1 MSENRYVEKYQG
13 LSDTEVSEKQ
23 SEGKINKVQEKTTS
37 SVGAIIAKN
46 IFTYFNLIFAV
57 LAAMLI
63 AVGSY
68 KNLTFLPV
76 IIANVLIGI
85 IQQIRSKKVLDDLSL
100 LYVTNYD
107 TIRNGQLIKVGSED
121 LVEGDIILLKS
132 GQQIPA
138 DAEVLDGQMNV
149 NESLLT
155 GEADE
160 IEKTAGSELK
170 SGSFAVSGDCAARLT
185 KVGAESYASQL
196 TLKAKKA
203 KTKQGEMIRS
213 IEWIIRIAGI
223 AIIPI
228 GAALLYESLKLK
240 GLSIHD
246 SVISMVGAVIGMIP
260 EGLYLLATVAL
271 ALSAMRLALKK
282 VLLHDMH
289 STETLARVDVLCVDK
304 TGTITG
310 DDMKVVGVYG
320 DEQYIPVLKKYIN
333 TVPDSNSTMLA
344 IRDYFSGNV
353 MRFEGSDVKPFSSA
367 VKYSQITAGGKI
379 YRLGAPEY
387 VVDQAGLSENHD
399 LLDQHEMNGERVLA
413 LSSEGRP
420 LLFIAIENEIRKSAP
435 DTFRWFKD
443 RDVSIRVISG
453 DNPVT
458 VSNVARKAG
467 IENADKYCDC
477 TTLKSDA
484 DYLSA
489 VEKYTVFGRVK
500 PEQKKYLVRALHAK
514 RHKVAMTGD
523 GVNDILAMKEADCSV
538 AMGSGSEAAR
548 QASQVVLLDSDFS
561 KMKDI
566 VGEGR
571 RDVNNITRSA
581 TLFLYKNIFS
591 LLLALFSIIIGF
603 KYPLNPSQVSLVS
616 TFNIGIPA
624 FLLALEDNQ
633 KRQEGRFIKTTLF
646 GAMPAALTSFFSI
659 AFLVLF
665 GQLFSIPQ
673 SEISTASVYL
683 LSLIGFLI
691 LGRISRPMSLYH
703 FVVFVICV
711 VGIFVC
717 SKYFYFIF
725 SIDNISLKALAL
737 SGVFAI
743 AEIKIMDW
751 FSALFECI
759 QRPKRRSRVS

>member
-240 GLSIHD
+240 GL
-246 SVISMVGAVIGMIP
+246 
-260 EGLYLLATVAL
+260 
-271 ALSAMRLALKK
+271 KW
-282 VLLHDMH
+282 
-289 STETLARVDVLCVDK
+289 
-304 TGTITG
+304 
-310 DDMKVVGVYG
+310 
-320 DEQYIPVLKKYIN
+320 
-333 TVPDSNSTMLA
+333 
-344 IRDYFSGNV
+344 
-353 MRFEGSDVKPFSSA
+353 
-367 VKYSQITAGGKI
+367 
-379 YRLGAPEY
+379 
-387 VVDQAGLSENHD
+387 
-399 LLDQHEMNGERVLA
+399 
-413 LSSEGRP
+413 
-420 LLFIAIENEIRKSAP
+420 
-435 DTFRWFKD
+435 FR
-443 RDVSIRVISG
+443 
-453 DNPVT
+453 
-458 VSNVARKAG
+458 
-467 IENADKYCDC
+467 
-477 TTLKSDA
+477 
-484 DYLSA
+484 
-489 VEKYTVFGRVK
+489 
-500 PEQKKYLVRALHAK
+500 
-514 RHKVAMTGD
+514 
-523 GVNDILAMKEADCSV
+523 
-538 AMGSGSEAAR
+538 
-548 QASQVVLLDSDFS
+548 
-561 KMKDI
+561 
-566 VGEGR
+566 
-571 RDVNNITRSA
+571 
-581 TLFLYKNIFS
+581 
-591 LLLALFSIIIGF
+591 
-603 KYPLNPSQVSLVS
+603 
-616 TFNIGIPA
+616 
-624 FLLALEDNQ
+624 
-633 KRQEGRFIKTTLF
+633 
-646 GAMPAALTSFFSI
+646 
-659 AFLVLF
+659 
-665 GQLFSIPQ
+665 
-673 SEISTASVYL
+673 
-683 LSLIGFLI
+683 
-691 LGRISRPMSLYH
+691 
-703 FVVFVICV
+703 
-711 VGIFVC
+711 
-717 SKYFYFIF
+717 
-725 SIDNISLKALAL
+725 
-737 SGVFAI
+737 
-743 AEIKIMDW
+743 
-751 FSALFECI
+751 
-759 QRPKRRSRVS
+759 